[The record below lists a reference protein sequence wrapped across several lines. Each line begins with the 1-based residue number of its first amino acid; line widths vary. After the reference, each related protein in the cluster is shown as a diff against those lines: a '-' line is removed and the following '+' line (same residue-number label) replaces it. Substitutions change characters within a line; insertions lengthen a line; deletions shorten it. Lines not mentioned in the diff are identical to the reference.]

1 MEMHSIDSLR
11 QVHGVDVRPAG
22 TPVSRLSY
30 AGARAV
36 VGALRAQTFVTAM
49 RQAGAFVAR
58 YTTAPVARYFRHQN
72 DINHLMR
79 FSDAELKDI
88 GIARDQIVRFVR
100 HGNI

>member
-22 TPVSRLSY
+22 TPVSRLSN
-30 AGARAV
+30 AG
-36 VGALRAQTFVTAM
+36 VGAMRAQAFVTAI
-49 RQAGAFVAR
+49 RQASAFVAR
-58 YTTAPVARYFRHQN
+58 YTTAPIARYFRHQN

-88 GIARDQIVRFVR
+88 GIARDQIARFVR